1 MITNGLLEPKMHFK
15 VKSRDGRRVNISI
28 RYNGVGRVAN
38 IKQKEDSV
46 LLSKRKEFNDN
57 GG

>member
-1 MITNGLLEPKMHFK
+1 MTTNGFLKPKMLFK
-15 VKSRDGRRVNISI
+15 VKSRDGRRVNIST
-28 RYNGVGRVAN
+28 RCNGVGGVAN

-46 LLSKRKEFNDN
+46 LVSKRKGFDDN

>member
-1 MITNGLLEPKMHFK
+1 MLFK
-15 VKSRDGRRVNISI
+15 VKYRDGRRVNISI

-46 LLSKRKEFNDN
+46 LLSKRKESNDN

>member
-1 MITNGLLEPKMHFK
+1 MITNGLLEPKMLFK
-15 VKSRDGRRVNISI
+15 VKYRDGRRVNISI

-38 IKQKEDSV
+38 IKQKEDNV
-46 LLSKRKEFNDN
+46 LLSKRKGSNDN

>member
-1 MITNGLLEPKMHFK
+1 MITNGLLEPKMLFK
-15 VKSRDGRRVNISI
+15 VKSRHGRRVNISI
-28 RYNGVGRVAN
+28 RCNGVGEVAN

-46 LLSKRKEFNDN
+46 LVSKRKGSDDN